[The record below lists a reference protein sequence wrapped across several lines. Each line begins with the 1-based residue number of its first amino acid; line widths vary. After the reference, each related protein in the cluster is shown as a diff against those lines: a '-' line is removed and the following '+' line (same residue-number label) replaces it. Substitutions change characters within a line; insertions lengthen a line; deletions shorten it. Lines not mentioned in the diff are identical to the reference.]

1 MQKKKKTL
9 YDLIAMLDMFDDD
22 GQIIP
27 SVTNQISI

>member
-27 SVTNQISI
+27 SVTNQILI